1 MQTKTRY
8 KKDSKREQV
17 VGDGVAKQTCE
28 DNVNVKVRGREIEG
42 ESVSL
47 TAEVHKGD
55 NVIISSNFE
64 LQMTQI
70 FVCKLSFNS
79 TVNLMVVCN
88 FFQKRICP

>member
-1 MQTKTRY
+1 MQIKTRY
-8 KKDSKREQV
+8 KKDSKREQA

-28 DNVNVKVRGREIEG
+28 DNVHAKVRGREIEG
-42 ESVSL
+42 EYVSF

-55 NVIISSNFE
+55 NVIISPNSE

-79 TVNLMVVCN
+79 TVNLMAVYN
-88 FFQKRICP
+88 LNKYF

>member
-1 MQTKTRY
+1 MQIKTRY
-8 KKDSKREQV
+8 KKDSKREQA

-28 DNVNVKVRGREIEG
+28 DNVHAKVRGCEIEG
-42 ESVSL
+42 EYVSF

-55 NVIISSNFE
+55 NVIISPNSE

-79 TVNLMVVCN
+79 TVNLMAVYN
-88 FFQKRICP
+88 LNKYF